1 MLRCTRRQRALS
13 FLFTSLCVLP
23 IDSLI
28 SVNLLKL
35 NINTKTC
42 GAKPLSSTDASDQ
55 DDDDNDNPRNAI
67 RRRQVLQS
75 SITSLISL
83 SQFPQVSHAGEVGAR
98 ITKAVTTSDLGI
110 AVRESVVRGAQTMDQ
125 WDSKWEAFSDKFG
138 LGAARKQ
145 QPDKP
150 APKVIPDPLP
160 LDAALAK
167 RILETSD
174 QVCKKCIADDAF
186 VMSVDA
192 FQVSHKVCLFRDCRL
207 L

>member
-1 MLRCTRRQRALS
+1 MMLRCTRRQCALS
-13 FLFTSLCVLP
+13 FLFISLCALP

-28 SVNLLKL
+28 SVNPLKL
-35 NINTKTC
+35 KRNTKIC

-55 DDDDNDNPRNAI
+55 DDDIPRNAI
-67 RRRQVLQS
+67 RRQVLQS

-110 AVRESVVRGAQTMDQ
+110 AVRESVVRGAQTMDKL
-125 WDSKWEAFSDKFG
+125 DSKWEAFSDKFG

-174 QVCKKCIADDAF
+174 QVCE
-186 VMSVDA
+186 MY
-192 FQVSHKVCLFRDCRL
+192 
-207 L
+207 